1 METRKRALNGTNKGA
16 LPLLWAFKGDNHQEK
31 KKRFGSA
38 GEIAQWVRPF
48 AAKSD
53 EFHPRD
59 THGKKAAP

>member
-1 METRKRALNGTNKGA
+1 METRKWALNGTNKGA
-16 LPLLWAFKGDNHQEK
+16 LPLLRAFKGDNHQK
-31 KKRFGSA
+31 KKWFGSA
-38 GEIAQWVRPF
+38 GEIAQWVRAF